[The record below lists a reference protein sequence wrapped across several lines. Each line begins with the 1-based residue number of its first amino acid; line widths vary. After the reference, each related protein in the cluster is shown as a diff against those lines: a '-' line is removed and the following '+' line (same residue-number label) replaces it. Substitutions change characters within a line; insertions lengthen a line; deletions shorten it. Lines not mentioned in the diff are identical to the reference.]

1 LVIEV
6 LWRLLRAFGGK
17 QAVAERELL
26 NTVVYEGETQR
37 LSTGGGSLPHLRG
50 SIAPTRGPI
59 SDYNS
64 RE

>member
-1 LVIEV
+1 
-6 LWRLLRAFGGK
+6 
-17 QAVAERELL
+17 
-26 NTVVYEGETQR
+26 VYEGETQR